1 MVCPKALVA
10 IQGISRNVFGHA
22 VSEIEMV
29 EFILEPEREHS
40 KLADESAALNEDWL
54 LLYGDDEVDDAL
66 SDWMF

>member
-1 MVCPKALVA
+1 MF
-10 IQGISRNVFGHA
+10 RHA

-54 LLYGDDEVDDAL
+54 LLYGDDKADDVL
-66 SDWMF
+66 SDWMC

>member
-1 MVCPKALVA
+1 MF
-10 IQGISRNVFGHA
+10 RHA

-54 LLYGDDEVDDAL
+54 LLYGDDKADDAL
-66 SDWMF
+66 SAWMF

>member
-1 MVCPKALVA
+1 MH
-10 IQGISRNVFGHA
+10 QGISRNVFRHA

-40 KLADESAALNEDWL
+40 KSADESAALNEDWL

-66 SDWMF
+66 SAWMF

>member
-1 MVCPKALVA
+1 MP
-10 IQGISRNVFGHA
+10 QGISRDVFRHA

-29 EFILEPEREHS
+29 EFILEHAREHS

-54 LLYGDDEVDDAL
+54 LLSGDNKVDDAL